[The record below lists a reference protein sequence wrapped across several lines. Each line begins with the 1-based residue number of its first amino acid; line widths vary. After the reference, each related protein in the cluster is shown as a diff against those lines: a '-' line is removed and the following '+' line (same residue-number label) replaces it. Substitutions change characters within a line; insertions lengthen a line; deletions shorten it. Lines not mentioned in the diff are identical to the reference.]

1 MNSLSFWLKSDVVGP
16 PNPLQVCPPTKPAL
30 PAKCSAHCRARTQA
44 DLDGLPSQTGLDD
57 GQFGP
62 GAASPSDLALQLRVR
77 TTVCGILCCLSRLQA
92 SHHDLVRSSFLRN
105 LLRVVGIL
113 DPQEQA
119 EKRPGES
126 AASGQEVWED
136 FVLGILRNILLA
148 DRSEPTAIALRPF
161 IPWLA
166 DCLTETEKHY
176 TEETDP
182 AAPAAL
188 RDKSG
193 VGRHPHHPKMVPAP
207 HVRIVVDLM
216 SETLLNREAF
226 EQSVA
231 NRADK
236 LSRAAAKEAFVAER
250 KKQASEGLQWNPDGE
265 KKAMAG
271 AADVPKTMA
280 DPIAEEYKRLL
291 LSASG

>member
-1 MNSLSFWLKSDVVGP
+1 M
-16 PNPLQVCPPTKPAL
+16 CARAL
-30 PAKCSAHCRARTQA
+30 TRTQSPGC
-44 DLDGLPSQTGLDD
+44 DG
-57 GQFGP
+57 
-62 GAASPSDLALQLRVR
+62 
-77 TTVCGILCCLSRLQA
+77 
-92 SHHDLVRSSFLRN
+92 
-105 LLRVVGIL
+105 
-113 DPQEQA
+113 
-119 EKRPGES
+119 S
-126 AASGQEVWED
+126 AA
-136 FVLGILRNILLA
+136 VLVTQVGSS

-193 VGRHPHHPKMVPAP
+193 VGKHPHHPKMVPAP

-231 NRADK
+231 NRA
-236 LSRAAAKEAFVAER
+236 
-250 KKQASEGLQWNPDGE
+250 
-265 KKAMAG
+265 G
-271 AADVPKTMA
+271 A
-280 DPIAEEYKRLL
+280 
-291 LSASG
+291 